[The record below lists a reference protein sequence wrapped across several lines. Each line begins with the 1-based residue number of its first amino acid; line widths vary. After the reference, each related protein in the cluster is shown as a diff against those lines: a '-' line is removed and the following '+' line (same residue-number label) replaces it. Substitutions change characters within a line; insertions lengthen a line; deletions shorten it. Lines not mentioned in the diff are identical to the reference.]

1 MWYKKLLDM
10 ERVHDFLVGLN
21 RELDEV
27 RGRILGIKPLHAIEG
42 VFAEVMRDETQK
54 RLMLDPCQVLKILL

>member
-1 MWYKKLLDM
+1 MQMIELWQKLDLSTNCDWYCPECVVWYKKLLDM

-27 RGRILGIKPLHAIEG
+27 
-42 VFAEVMRDETQK
+42 
-54 RLMLDPCQVLKILL
+54 